1 LIEKPENACVTLSGK
16 VVAVDDCYEYKDDYE
31 QGIIKVVAVDPVRRS
46 FKYEDI
52 TGRIGT
58 RDLERAPDNWGWYL
72 ASSLS
77 RMEEKGLKKVSYSE
91 KELNLKRALSEEHDY
106 ESLVD
111 GKLDKETFL
120 DHRNDIRWSVYS
132 QYVVRGQDGK
142 IAVVSG
148 SDFRNSEKGLSA
160 AIIYPEKGNEDF
172 RKGVCEAYL
181 AARRDGDTYSMRNI
195 MESLFGKNY
204 DEVALGYGKKATDSE
219 VLEVCAKAWAD
230 YTKDQQYGYA
240 SMYELVN
247 YLADGKTRLGYIL
260 KEVANLAGS
269 RTQDLGDNISEI
281 GNIVHQYTLDLQ
293 TSLERAIQVKKEE
306 KERSAQEALKADPR
320 FKDVPQEAREA
331 FAKLGITVKTNMT
344 GMALPGFKGRRGAVL
359 EPFARWFFQ
368 DRNGKSGV
376 LYRTK
381 DILKARYGAQFFSD
395 AGEAFEGA
403 WWHVPSSTDLKAI
416 YELIA

>member
-1 LIEKPENACVTLSGK
+1 M
-16 VVAVDDCYEYKDDYE
+16 D
-31 QGIIKVVAVDPVRRS
+31 
-46 FKYEDI
+46 
-52 TGRIGT
+52 
-58 RDLERAPDNWGWYL
+58 
-72 ASSLS
+72 
-77 RMEEKGLKKVSYSE
+77 
-91 KELNLKRALSEEHDY
+91 
-106 ESLVD
+106 
-111 GKLDKETFL
+111 
-120 DHRNDIRWSVYS
+120 
-132 QYVVRGQDGK
+132 
-142 IAVVSG
+142 
-148 SDFRNSEKGLSA
+148 
-160 AIIYPEKGNEDF
+160 
-172 RKGVCEAYL
+172 
-181 AARRDGDTYSMRNI
+181 
-195 MESLFGKNY
+195 
-204 DEVALGYGKKATDSE
+204 
-219 VLEVCAKAWAD
+219 
-230 YTKDQQYGYA
+230 
-240 SMYELVN
+240 ELVN
-247 YLADGKTRLGYIL
+247 DLADGKTRLGYIL

-281 GNIVHQYTLDLQ
+281 GNIVHQYTLDLR